1 MSTGQQQATTEQLK
15 DEVRQAVRNL
25 TEFSRTAD
33 NYGQFCERVL
43 HDVVR
48 ITGAHGALLWEMKQ
62 ANSPPAL
69 SGFAGQAP
77 DDQARSVLSP
87 ENQNH
92 TRMLM
97 EVIGKKKPVGITSD
111 AFTGAVDSESSDAAI
126 PFLMLLAPVVNR
138 QQQCYGT
145 LELVQ
150 RGNIGKSAQE
160 GYLRFLA
167 QIAQLFQRWHEHRD
181 LNQLSKSADQWSR
194 KVEFI
199 NEVHQSIDGK
209 ETAYAIA
216 NEARRLLKADR
227 VSVGKWNGRRC
238 KVIAI
243 SSQDRFDNR
252 ANVVRKLSKVATASV
267 SADTQFW
274 ITGNTDGIA
283 PEVARKIND
292 YLDESNCRT
301 FAVIPLV
308 KRPDDSPNLEQK
320 KRRREKPVKLGALI
334 VEYFDADV
342 TEEQISEDCGLI
354 VNQSQLALHNAKRHN
369 EIFMAPVWKKLGWL
383 QTFLFRDHFAKTMT
397 GLAALAG
404 LVLLMIFMPIELKM
418 HVDGVMH
425 PQIRQ
430 NIYAQTPGT
439 VDDIFIKENSLVK
452 KGEPLMKLRNVDL
465 EVQLNQTETQLLTL
479 QSQMDGLEY
488 QLSVGRRG
496 GENQRDAGIDA
507 GAQMQLLKKQMDSQK
522 ELKKLLEKKRSMLD
536 VIAPLEGSVITRD
549 PQRLKT
555 YPVSP
560 SQKLLTIS
568 KLDGPW
574 ELEIKIPQHKIGY
587 IDDAIRVAE
596 QESKEKGEPFTF
608 LEVTYTVSTNPN
620 VTLKG
625 ELLRISDRTF
635 PDDQGVP
642 HYRGVVRALD
652 IEKLEKPRPGA
663 GVTASVFC
671 GERSLGFRCFYQLW
685 DLIRT
690 TVIF

>member
-43 HDVVR
+43 NDIVR
-48 ITGAHGALLWEMKQ
+48 ITGAHGALLWEMQ
-62 ANSPPAL
+62 QSNSPPAL
-69 SGFAGQAP
+69 SGFSGQAP
-77 DDQARSVLSP
+77 DDQARAILSP
-87 ENQNH
+87 ENEGH

-97 EVIGKKKPVGITSD
+97 EVIGKKAPVGITSD
-111 AFTGAVDSESSDAAI
+111 AFTGPVDPDAPVETT

-167 QIAQLFQRWHEHRD
+167 QIAQLFTRWHEHRD
-181 LNQLSKSADQWSR
+181 LNRLSQSADQWGR

-267 SADTQFW
+267 AADTQFW
-274 ITGNTDGIA
+274 ITGDTDGIA

-308 KRPDDSPNLEQK
+308 KRPDDAPNLEQK

-342 TEEQISEDCGLI
+342 TQEQIADDCGLI
-354 VNQSQLALHNAKRHN
+354 VSQSQLALNNARRHN

-397 GLAALAG
+397 GLVAFAG
-404 LVLLMIFMPIELKM
+404 LVLAMIFVPTELKM

-439 VDDIFIKENSLVK
+439 VDEIFIDEDSSV
-452 KGEPLMKLRNVDL
+452 EESTPLMRLRNVDL
-465 EVQLNQTETQLLTL
+465 EVQLNQTEKQLLTL
-479 QSQMDGLEY
+479 ESQIEGLEY
-488 QLSVGRRG
+488 QLSQGRRG
-496 GENQRDAGIDA
+496 DAGQRDSGVDA
-507 GAQMQLLKKQMDSQK
+507 GAQFQMLKEQKANQK
-522 ELKKLLEKKRSMLD
+522 ELMKLLEKKQKMLD
-536 VIAPLEGSVITRD
+536 VRAPLAGSVITRD
-549 PQRLKT
+549 PQRLKD
-555 YPVSP
+555 YPVNP
-560 SQKLLTIS
+560 GQKLLTIS
-568 KLDGPW
+568 QLDGPW

-587 IDDAIRVAE
+587 IDDAIRVA
-596 QESKEKGEPFTF
+596 KEDDEGR
-608 LEVTYTVSTNPN
+608 LLRVTYIVSTNPN
-620 VTLKG
+620 ATLEG
-625 ELLRISDRTF
+625 ELVRISDRTF

-652 IEKLEKPRPGA
+652 IENLEKPRPGA
-663 GVTASVFC
+663 GVTASIEC
-671 GERSLGFRCFYQLW
+671 GQRSLGFRCFYQLW
-685 DLIRT
+685 DWYRT
-690 TVIF
+690 QVIF

>member
-1 MSTGQQQATTEQLK
+1 MSTGQQQANTEKLK
-15 DEVRQAVRNL
+15 DEVRQAVRGL
-25 TEFSRTAD
+25 AEFSRTAD

-43 HDVVR
+43 DDVVR

-62 ANSPPAL
+62 SNSPPAL
-69 SGFAGQAP
+69 SGFSGQAP
-77 DDQARSVLSP
+77 DDQARAILSP
-87 ENQNH
+87 KNENH

-97 EVIGKKKPVGITSD
+97 EVIGKKQPVGLTSD
-111 AFTGAVDSESSDAAI
+111 AFTGPVDPEAPVTSL
-126 PFLMLLAPVVNR
+126 PFLMLFAPVVNR
-138 QQQCYGT
+138 KQECYGT

-160 GYLRFLA
+160 GYLRFLS

-181 LNQLSKSADQWSR
+181 LNQLSASADKWSH
-194 KVEFI
+194 KVDFI
-199 NEVHQSIDGK
+199 NEVHQSIDTK

-252 ANVVRKLSKVATASV
+252 ANVVRKLSKVATSSV
-267 SADTQFW
+267 AADTKFW
-274 ITGNTDGIA
+274 ITGDTDGIA

-308 KRPDDSPNLEQK
+308 KRPDDGPNLEQK

-342 TEEQISEDCGLI
+342 TEDQIADDCGLI
-354 VNQSQLALHNAKRHN
+354 VNQSQLALNNAKRHN

-397 GLAALAG
+397 GLTVLAA
-404 LVLLMIFMPIELKM
+404 LVLLMIFLPVELKM
-418 HVDGVMH
+418 NVDGVMH

-430 NIYAQTPGT
+430 NIYAQTQGT
-439 VDDIFIKENSLVK
+439 VDEIFIEEDSVVEE
-452 KGEPLMKLRNVDL
+452 GAPLMKLRNVDL
-465 EVQLNQTETQLLTL
+465 EVQINQTDNQLLTL
-479 QSQMDGLEY
+479 KSQMDGLRY
-488 QLSVGRRG
+488 QLSAGPRNNNEPDRG
-496 GENQRDAGIDA
+496 MDTDAQLETLKE
-507 GAQMQLLKKQMDSQK
+507 QMASQK
-522 ELKKLLEKKRSMLD
+522 RMKLLLGKKKEMLE
-536 VIAPLEGSVITRD
+536 VNAPLGGSVITRD
-549 PQRLKT
+549 PQRLRD

-560 SQKLLTIS
+560 SQRLLTIS

-587 IDDAIRVAE
+587 IDDAIRRAE
-596 QESKEKGEPFTF
+596 AKTKDDGKPHL
-608 LEVTYTVSTNPN
+608 LEVTYIVTANPN

-625 ELLRISDRTF
+625 ELVRISDRTF

-652 IEKLEKPRPGA
+652 IENLEKLRPGA
-663 GVTASVFC
+663 GLTASVFC
-671 GERSLGFRCFYQLW
+671 GKRSLGFRCFYQVW
-685 DLIRT
+685 DWIRT
-690 TVIF
+690 NAIF

>member
-1 MSTGQQQATTEQLK
+1 MSTGQQQASTEQLK
-15 DEVRQAVRNL
+15 NEVRQAVRSL

-43 HDVVR
+43 NDVVR

-62 ANSPPAL
+62 PNSPPAL
-69 SGFAGQAP
+69 SGFSGQAP
-77 DDQARSVLSP
+77 DDQARAILSP
-87 ENQNH
+87 ENENH

-97 EVIGKKKPVGITSD
+97 EVIGKKKPVGITSEAYTGPADPD
-111 AFTGAVDSESSDAAI
+111 APVVPV
-126 PFLMLLAPVVNR
+126 PFLMLFAPVVNR
-138 QQQCYGT
+138 KQECYGT

-150 RGNIGKSAQE
+150 RGNIGKTAQE
-160 GYLRFLA
+160 GYLRFLS

-181 LNQLSKSADQWSR
+181 LTQLSASADQWSR

-199 NEVHQSIDGK
+199 DQVHQSIDTK

-252 ANVVRKLSKVATASV
+252 ANVVRKLSKVATSSV
-267 SADTQFW
+267 AADTQFW
-274 ITGNTDGIA
+274 ITGDTDGIA

-342 TEEQISEDCGLI
+342 TEEQIADDCGLI

-397 GLAALAG
+397 GLAALTC
-404 LVLLMIFMPIELKM
+404 LVLAMIFWPVELLM
-418 HVDGVMH
+418 NVDGVMH

-430 NIYAQTPGT
+430 NIYAQTSGT
-439 VDDIFIKENSLVK
+439 VDEILIEENSIVK
-452 KGEPLMKLRNVDL
+452 KGTPLMKLRNVDL
-465 EVQLNQTETQLLTL
+465 EVQINQTDNQLLTL
-479 QSQMDGLEY
+479 RSQMDGLEY
-488 QLSVGRRG
+488 QLSAGGGR
-496 GENQRDAGIDA
+496 EDNQPNRVMDAA
-507 GAQMQLLKKQMDSQK
+507 AQFQMLKEQMASQK
-522 ELKKLLEKKRSMLD
+522 KLKTLLEKKKSMLE
-536 VIAPLEGSVITRD
+536 VNAPLEGSVITRD
-549 PQRLKT
+549 PQRLKD

-560 SQKLLTIS
+560 SQRLLTIS

-587 IDDAIRVAE
+587 IDNAIREAE
-596 QESKEKGEPFTF
+596 QEAKEGGKPDP
-608 LEVTYTVSTNPN
+608 LKVTYIVTANPN
-620 VTLKG
+620 VTLNG
-625 ELLRISDRTF
+625 ELVRISDRTF

-652 IEKLEKPRPGA
+652 IENLEKLRPGA
-663 GVTASVFC
+663 GLTASVYC
-671 GERSLGFRCFYQLW
+671 GKRSLGFRCFYQLW
-685 DLIRT
+685 DYVRTNLI
-690 TVIF
+690 F

>member
-1 MSTGQQQATTEQLK
+1 MSTGQQQANTEKLK
-15 DEVRQAVRNL
+15 DEVRQAVRGL
-25 TEFSRTAD
+25 AEFSRTAD

-43 HDVVR
+43 DDVVR

-62 ANSPPAL
+62 SNSPPAL
-69 SGFAGQAP
+69 SGFSGQAP
-77 DDQARSVLSP
+77 DDQARAILSP
-87 ENQNH
+87 KNENH

-97 EVIGKKKPVGITSD
+97 EVIGKKQPVGLTSD
-111 AFTGAVDSESSDAAI
+111 AFTGPVDPEAPVTSL
-126 PFLMLLAPVVNR
+126 PFLMLFAPVVNR
-138 QQQCYGT
+138 KQECYGT

-160 GYLRFLA
+160 GYLRFLS

-181 LNQLSKSADQWSR
+181 LNQLSASADKWSH
-194 KVEFI
+194 KVDFI
-199 NEVHQSIDGK
+199 NEVHQSIDTK

-252 ANVVRKLSKVATASV
+252 ANVVRKLSKVATSSV
-267 SADTQFW
+267 AADTKFW
-274 ITGNTDGIA
+274 ITGDTDGIA

-308 KRPDDSPNLEQK
+308 KRPDDAPNLEQK

-342 TEEQISEDCGLI
+342 TEDQISDDCGLI
-354 VNQSQLALHNAKRHN
+354 VNQSQLALNNAKRHN

-397 GLAALAG
+397 GLTALAA
-404 LVLLMIFMPIELKM
+404 LVLLMIFLPVELKM
-418 HVDGVMH
+418 NVDGVMH

-430 NIYAQTPGT
+430 NIYAQTQGT
-439 VDDIFIKENSLVK
+439 VDEIFIEEDSVVEE
-452 KGEPLMKLRNVDL
+452 GAPLMKLRNVDL
-465 EVQLNQTETQLLTL
+465 EVQINQTDNQLLTL
-479 QSQMDGLEY
+479 KSQMDGLRY
-488 QLSVGRRG
+488 QLSAGPRNNNEPDRG
-496 GENQRDAGIDA
+496 LDTDAQLETLKE
-507 GAQMQLLKKQMDSQK
+507 QMASQK
-522 ELKKLLEKKRSMLD
+522 RMKLLLGKKKEMLE
-536 VIAPLEGSVITRD
+536 VNAPLGGSVITRD
-549 PQRLKT
+549 PQRLRD

-560 SQKLLTIS
+560 SQRLLTIS
-568 KLDGPW
+568 KLDGTW

-587 IDDAIRVAE
+587 IDDAIRRAE
-596 QESKEKGEPFTF
+596 AKTKDDGKPHL
-608 LEVTYTVSTNPN
+608 LEVTYIVTANPN

-625 ELLRISDRTF
+625 ELVRISDRTF

-652 IEKLEKPRPGA
+652 IENLEKLRPGA
-663 GVTASVFC
+663 GLTASVFC
-671 GERSLGFRCFYQLW
+671 GKRSLGFRCFYQVW
-685 DLIRT
+685 DWIRT
-690 TVIF
+690 NAIF

>member
-1 MSTGQQQATTEQLK
+1 MSTGQQQANTEKLK
-15 DEVRQAVRNL
+15 DEVRQAVRGL
-25 TEFSRTAD
+25 AEFSRTAD

-43 HDVVR
+43 DDVVR

-62 ANSPPAL
+62 SNSPPAL
-69 SGFAGQAP
+69 SGFSGQAP
-77 DDQARSVLSP
+77 DDQARAILSP
-87 ENQNH
+87 KNENH

-97 EVIGKKKPVGITSD
+97 EVIGKKQPVGLTSD
-111 AFTGAVDSESSDAAI
+111 AFTGPVDPEAPVTSL
-126 PFLMLLAPVVNR
+126 PFLMLFAPVVNR
-138 QQQCYGT
+138 KQECYGT

-160 GYLRFLA
+160 GYLRFLS

-181 LNQLSKSADQWSR
+181 LNQLSASADKWSH
-194 KVEFI
+194 KVDFI
-199 NEVHQSIDGK
+199 NEVHQSTDSK
-209 ETAYAIA
+209 ETDYAIA

-252 ANVVRKLSKVATASV
+252 ANVVRKLSKVATSSV
-267 SADTQFW
+267 AADTKFW
-274 ITGNTDGIA
+274 ITGDTDGIA

-308 KRPDDSPNLEQK
+308 KRPDDAPNLEQK

-342 TEEQISEDCGLI
+342 TEDQISDDCGLI
-354 VNQSQLALHNAKRHN
+354 VNQSQLALNNAKRHN

-397 GLAALAG
+397 GLTALAA
-404 LVLLMIFMPIELKM
+404 LVLLMIFLPVELTM
-418 HVDGVMH
+418 NVDGVMH

-430 NIYAQTPGT
+430 NIYAQTQGT
-439 VDDIFIKENSLVK
+439 VDEIFIEEDSVVEE
-452 KGEPLMKLRNVDL
+452 GAPLMKLRNVDL
-465 EVQLNQTETQLLTL
+465 EVQINQTDNQLLTL
-479 QSQMDGLEY
+479 KSQMDGLRY
-488 QLSVGRRG
+488 QLSAGPRNNNEPDRG
-496 GENQRDAGIDA
+496 LDTDAQLETLKE
-507 GAQMQLLKKQMDSQK
+507 QMASQK
-522 ELKKLLEKKRSMLD
+522 RMKLLLGKKKEMLE
-536 VIAPLEGSVITRD
+536 VNAPLGGSVITRD
-549 PQRLKT
+549 PQRLRD

-560 SQKLLTIS
+560 SQRLLTIS

-587 IDDAIRVAE
+587 IDDAIRRAE
-596 QESKEKGEPFTF
+596 AKTKDDGKPHL
-608 LEVTYTVSTNPN
+608 LEVTYIVTANPN

-625 ELLRISDRTF
+625 ELVRISDRTF

-652 IEKLEKPRPGA
+652 IENLEKLRPGA
-663 GVTASVFC
+663 GLTASVFC
-671 GERSLGFRCFYQLW
+671 GKRSLGFRCFYQVW
-685 DLIRT
+685 DWIRT
-690 TVIF
+690 NAIF

>member
-1 MSTGQQQATTEQLK
+1 MSTGQQQANTEKLK
-15 DEVRQAVRNL
+15 DEVRQAVRGL
-25 TEFSRTAD
+25 AEFSRTAD

-43 HDVVR
+43 DDVVR

-62 ANSPPAL
+62 SNSPPAL
-69 SGFAGQAP
+69 SGFSGQAP
-77 DDQARSVLSP
+77 DDQARAILSP
-87 ENQNH
+87 KNENH

-97 EVIGKKKPVGITSD
+97 EVIGKKQPVGLTSD
-111 AFTGAVDSESSDAAI
+111 AFTGPVDPEAPVTSL
-126 PFLMLLAPVVNR
+126 PFLMLFAPVVNR
-138 QQQCYGT
+138 KQECYGT

-160 GYLRFLA
+160 GYLRFLS

-181 LNQLSKSADQWSR
+181 LNQLSASADKWSH
-194 KVEFI
+194 KVDFI
-199 NEVHQSIDGK
+199 NEVHQSIDTK

-252 ANVVRKLSKVATASV
+252 ANVVRKLSKVATSSV
-267 SADTQFW
+267 AADTKFW
-274 ITGNTDGIA
+274 ITGDTDGIA

-308 KRPDDSPNLEQK
+308 KRPDDAPNLEQK

-342 TEEQISEDCGLI
+342 TEDQIADDCGLI
-354 VNQSQLALHNAKRHN
+354 VNQSQLALNNAKRHN

-397 GLAALAG
+397 GLTALAA
-404 LVLLMIFMPIELKM
+404 LVLLMIFLPVELKM
-418 HVDGVMH
+418 NVDGVMH

-430 NIYAQTPGT
+430 NIYAQTQGT
-439 VDDIFIKENSLVK
+439 VDEIFIEEDSVVEE
-452 KGEPLMKLRNVDL
+452 GAPLMKLRNVDL
-465 EVQLNQTETQLLTL
+465 EVQINQTDNQLLTL
-479 QSQMDGLEY
+479 KSQMDGLRY
-488 QLSVGRRG
+488 QLSAGPRNNNEPDRG
-496 GENQRDAGIDA
+496 MDTDAQLETLKE
-507 GAQMQLLKKQMDSQK
+507 QMASQK
-522 ELKKLLEKKRSMLD
+522 RMKLLLGKKKEMLE
-536 VIAPLEGSVITRD
+536 VNAPLGGSVITRD
-549 PQRLKT
+549 PQRLRD

-560 SQKLLTIS
+560 SQRLLTIS

-587 IDDAIRVAE
+587 IDDAIRRAE
-596 QESKEKGEPFTF
+596 AKTKDDGKPHL
-608 LEVTYTVSTNPN
+608 LEVTYIVTANPN

-625 ELLRISDRTF
+625 ELVRISDRTF

-652 IEKLEKPRPGA
+652 IENLEKLRPGA
-663 GVTASVFC
+663 GLTASVFC
-671 GERSLGFRCFYQLW
+671 GKRSLGFRCFYQVW
-685 DLIRT
+685 DWIRT
-690 TVIF
+690 NAIF

>member
-1 MSTGQQQATTEQLK
+1 MSTGQQQANTEKLK
-15 DEVRQAVRNL
+15 DEVRQAVRGL
-25 TEFSRTAD
+25 AEFSRTAD

-43 HDVVR
+43 DDVVR

-62 ANSPPAL
+62 SNSPPAL
-69 SGFAGQAP
+69 SGFSGQAP
-77 DDQARSVLSP
+77 DDQARAILSP
-87 ENQNH
+87 KNENH

-97 EVIGKKKPVGITSD
+97 EVIGKKQPVGLTSD
-111 AFTGAVDSESSDAAI
+111 AFTGPVDPEAPVTSL
-126 PFLMLLAPVVNR
+126 PFLMLFAPVVNR
-138 QQQCYGT
+138 KQECYGT

-160 GYLRFLA
+160 GYLRFLS

-181 LNQLSKSADQWSR
+181 LNQLSASADKWSH
-194 KVEFI
+194 KVDFI
-199 NEVHQSIDGK
+199 NEVHQSIDTK

-252 ANVVRKLSKVATASV
+252 ANVVRKLSKVATSSV
-267 SADTQFW
+267 AADTKFW
-274 ITGNTDGIA
+274 ITGDTDGIA

-308 KRPDDSPNLEQK
+308 KRPDDAPNLEQK

-342 TEEQISEDCGLI
+342 TEDQIADDCGLI
-354 VNQSQLALHNAKRHN
+354 VSQSQLAMNNAKRHN

-397 GLAALAG
+397 GLTALAA
-404 LVLLMIFMPIELKM
+404 LVLLMIFLPVELKM
-418 HVDGVMH
+418 NVDGVMH

-430 NIYAQTPGT
+430 NIYAQTQGT
-439 VDDIFIKENSLVK
+439 VDEIFIEEDSVVEE
-452 KGEPLMKLRNVDL
+452 GAPLMKLRNVDL
-465 EVQLNQTETQLLTL
+465 EVQINQTDNQLLTL
-479 QSQMDGLEY
+479 KSQMDGLRY
-488 QLSVGRRG
+488 QLSAGPRNNNEPDRG
-496 GENQRDAGIDA
+496 LDTDAQLETLKE
-507 GAQMQLLKKQMDSQK
+507 QMASQK
-522 ELKKLLEKKRSMLD
+522 RMKLLLGKKKEMLE
-536 VIAPLEGSVITRD
+536 VNAPLGGSVITRD
-549 PQRLKT
+549 PQRLRD

-560 SQKLLTIS
+560 SQRLLTIS

-587 IDDAIRVAE
+587 IDDAIRRAE
-596 QESKEKGEPFTF
+596 AKTKDDGKPHL
-608 LEVTYTVSTNPN
+608 LEVTYIVTANPN

-625 ELLRISDRTF
+625 ELVRISDRTF

-652 IEKLEKPRPGA
+652 IENLEKLRPGA
-663 GVTASVFC
+663 GLTASVFC
-671 GERSLGFRCFYQLW
+671 GKRSLGFRCFYQVW
-685 DLIRT
+685 DWIRT
-690 TVIF
+690 NAIF

>member
-1 MSTGQQQATTEQLK
+1 MSTGQQQANTEKLK
-15 DEVRQAVRNL
+15 DEVRQAVRGL
-25 TEFSRTAD
+25 AEFSRTAD

-43 HDVVR
+43 NDIVR

-62 ANSPPAL
+62 SNSPPSL
-69 SGFAGQAP
+69 SGFSGQAP
-77 DDQARSVLSP
+77 DDQARAILSP
-87 ENQNH
+87 ENENH

-97 EVIGKKKPVGITSD
+97 EVIGKKQPVGISSD
-111 AFTGAVDSESSDAAI
+111 AFTGPVDPEAPVTPM
-126 PFLMLLAPVVNR
+126 PFLMLFAPVVNR
-138 QQQCYGT
+138 KQDCYGT
-145 LELVQ
+145 LELIQ

-160 GYLRFLA
+160 GYLRFLS

-181 LNQLSKSADQWSR
+181 LNQLSASADKWSH
-194 KVEFI
+194 KVDFI
-199 NEVHQSIDGK
+199 NEVHQSIDTK

-252 ANVVRKLSKVATASV
+252 ANVVRKLSKVATSSV
-267 SADTQFW
+267 AADTQFW
-274 ITGNTDGIA
+274 ITGDTDGIA

-308 KRPDDSPNLEQK
+308 KRPDDKPNLEQK
-320 KRRREKPVKLGALI
+320 KRGREKAVKLGALI

-342 TEEQISEDCGLI
+342 SEDQIADDCSLI

-404 LVLLMIFMPIELKM
+404 IVLLMIFLPVELKM
-418 HVDGVMH
+418 NVDGVMH
-425 PQIRQ
+425 PKIRQ
-430 NIYAQTPGT
+430 NIYAQTQGT
-439 VDDIFIKENSLVK
+439 VDEIFIEENSVVE
-452 KGEPLMKLRNVDL
+452 KGTPLMKLRNVDL
-465 EVQLNQTETQLLTL
+465 EVQINQTDNQLLTL
-479 QSQMDGLEY
+479 KSQMDGLEY
-488 QLSVGRRG
+488 QLSAGRRDDN
-496 GENQRDAGIDA
+496 EPDRRMDADA
-507 GAQMQLLKKQMDSQK
+507 QLEMLTEQMASQK
-522 ELKKLLEKKRSMLD
+522 QLKKLLEKKKSMLE
-536 VIAPLEGSVITRD
+536 VNAPVDGSVITRD
-549 PQRLKT
+549 PQRLKD

-560 SQKLLTIS
+560 SQRLLTIS
-568 KLDGPW
+568 KLNGPW
-574 ELEIKIPQHKIGY
+574 ELEIQIPQHKIGY
-587 IDDAIRVAE
+587 IDNAIREAE
-596 QESKEKGEPFTF
+596 EEAKDGDKPKL
-608 LEVTYTVSTNPN
+608 LEVTYFVTANPN

-625 ELLRISDRTF
+625 ELVRVTDRTF

-652 IEKLEKPRPGA
+652 VENLEKPRPGA

-671 GERSLGFRCFYQLW
+671 GQRSLGFRCFYQVW
-685 DLIRT
+685 DWVRT
-690 TVIF
+690 TLIF

>member
-1 MSTGQQQATTEQLK
+1 MSTGQQQANTEKLK
-15 DEVRQAVRNL
+15 DEVRQAVRGL
-25 TEFSRTAD
+25 AEFSRTAD

-43 HDVVR
+43 NDIVR

-62 ANSPPAL
+62 SNSPPSL
-69 SGFAGQAP
+69 SGFSGQAP
-77 DDQARSVLSP
+77 DDQARAILSP
-87 ENQNH
+87 ENENH

-97 EVIGKKKPVGITSD
+97 EVIGKKQPVGISSD
-111 AFTGAVDSESSDAAI
+111 AFTGPVDPEAPVTPM
-126 PFLMLLAPVVNR
+126 PFLMLFAPVVNR
-138 QQQCYGT
+138 KQDCYGT
-145 LELVQ
+145 LELIQ

-160 GYLRFLA
+160 GYLRFLS

-181 LNQLSKSADQWSR
+181 LNQLSASADKWSH
-194 KVEFI
+194 KVDFI
-199 NEVHQSIDGK
+199 NEVHQSIDTK

-252 ANVVRKLSKVATASV
+252 ANVVRKLSKVATSSV
-267 SADTQFW
+267 AADTQFW
-274 ITGNTDGIA
+274 ITGDTDGIA

-308 KRPDDSPNLEQK
+308 KRPDDKPNLEQK
-320 KRRREKPVKLGALI
+320 KRGREKSVKLGALI

-342 TEEQISEDCGLI
+342 SEDQIADDCSLI

-404 LVLLMIFMPIELKM
+404 IVLLMIFLPVELKM
-418 HVDGVMH
+418 NVDGVMH
-425 PQIRQ
+425 PKIRQ
-430 NIYAQTPGT
+430 NIYAQTQGT
-439 VDDIFIKENSLVK
+439 VDEIFIEENSVVE
-452 KGEPLMKLRNVDL
+452 KGTPLMKLRNVDL
-465 EVQLNQTETQLLTL
+465 EVQINQTDNQLLTL
-479 QSQMDGLEY
+479 KSQMDGLEY
-488 QLSVGRRG
+488 QLSAGRRDDN
-496 GENQRDAGIDA
+496 EPDRRMDADA
-507 GAQMQLLKKQMDSQK
+507 QLEMLTEQMASQK
-522 ELKKLLEKKRSMLD
+522 QLKKLLEKKKSMLE
-536 VIAPLEGSVITRD
+536 VNAPVDGSVITRD
-549 PQRLKT
+549 PQRLKD

-560 SQKLLTIS
+560 SQRLLTIS
-568 KLDGPW
+568 KLNGPW
-574 ELEIKIPQHKIGY
+574 ELEIQIPQHKIGY
-587 IDDAIRVAE
+587 IDNAIREAE
-596 QESKEKGEPFTF
+596 EEAKDGDKPKL
-608 LEVTYTVSTNPN
+608 LEVTYFVTANPN

-625 ELLRISDRTF
+625 ELVRVTDRTF

-652 IEKLEKPRPGA
+652 VENLEKPRPGA

-671 GERSLGFRCFYQLW
+671 GQRSLGFRCFYQVW
-685 DLIRT
+685 DWVRT
-690 TVIF
+690 TLIF

>member
-1 MSTGQQQATTEQLK
+1 MSTGQQQANTEQLK
-15 DEVRQAVRNL
+15 NEVRQAVRSL

-33 NYGQFCERVL
+33 NYSQFCERVL
-43 HDVVR
+43 NDVVR

-69 SGFAGQAP
+69 SGFSGQAP
-77 DDQARSVLSP
+77 DDQARAILSP
-87 ENQNH
+87 ENENH

-97 EVIGKKKPVGITSD
+97 EVIGKKQPVGLTSD
-111 AFTGAVDSESSDAAI
+111 AFTGPVDPDAPVTTV
-126 PFLMLLAPVVNR
+126 PFLMLFAPVVNR
-138 QQQCYGT
+138 KQECYGT
-145 LELVQ
+145 LELIQ
-150 RGNIGKSAQE
+150 RGNIGKTAQE
-160 GYLRFLA
+160 GYLRFLS

-181 LNQLSKSADQWSR
+181 LTQLSASADQWSR

-199 NEVHQSIDGK
+199 DEVHQSIDTK

-274 ITGNTDGIA
+274 ITGDTDGIA

-342 TEEQISEDCGLI
+342 TEEQIADDCGLI
-354 VNQSQLALHNAKRHN
+354 VNQSQLALNNARRHN

-397 GLAALAG
+397 GLVALTG
-404 LVLLMIFMPIELKM
+404 LVLAMIFLPVELKM
-418 HVDGVMH
+418 NVDGVMH
-425 PQIRQ
+425 PEVRQ
-430 NIYAQTPGT
+430 NIYAQTPG
-439 VDDIFIKENSLVK
+439 VVEEIFIDENSVVE
-452 KGEPLMKLRNVDL
+452 KGTPLMKLRNVDL
-465 EVQLNQTETQLLTL
+465 EVQINQTDNQLLTL
-479 QSQMDGLEY
+479 RSQMDAIEY
-488 QLSVGRRG
+488 QLSAGSRG
-496 GENQRDAGIDA
+496 NDNQPDRGIDA
-507 GAQMQLLKKQMDSQK
+507 AAQFQTLREQMASQK
-522 ELKKLLEKKRSMLD
+522 KLKKLLKIKKSLLE
-536 VIAPLEGSVITRD
+536 VSAPLGGSVITRD
-549 PQRLKT
+549 PKRLKD

-587 IDDAIRVAE
+587 IDDAIRVA
-596 QESKEKGEPFTF
+596 QERAKEGDEPKP
-608 LEVTYTVSTNPN
+608 LEVTYIVSTNPN

-625 ELLRISDRTF
+625 ELVRISDRTF

-652 IEKLEKPRPGA
+652 IENLEKPRPGA
-663 GVTASVFC
+663 GLTASVFC
-671 GERSLGFRCFYQLW
+671 GKRSLGFRCFYQVW
-685 DLIRT
+685 DYVRTNLI
-690 TVIF
+690 F

>member
-1 MSTGQQQATTEQLK
+1 MSTGQQQANTEKLK
-15 DEVRQAVRNL
+15 DEVRQAVRGL
-25 TEFSRTAD
+25 AEFSRTAD

-43 HDVVR
+43 DDVVR

-62 ANSPPAL
+62 SNSPPAL
-69 SGFAGQAP
+69 SGFSGQAP
-77 DDQARSVLSP
+77 DDQARAILSP
-87 ENQNH
+87 KNENH

-97 EVIGKKKPVGITSD
+97 EVIGKKQPVGLTSD
-111 AFTGAVDSESSDAAI
+111 AFTGPVDPEAPVTSL
-126 PFLMLLAPVVNR
+126 PFLMLFAPVVNR
-138 QQQCYGT
+138 KQECYGT

-160 GYLRFLA
+160 GYLRFLS

-181 LNQLSKSADQWSR
+181 LNQLSASADKWSH
-194 KVEFI
+194 KVDFI
-199 NEVHQSIDGK
+199 NEVHQSIDTK

-252 ANVVRKLSKVATASV
+252 ANVVRKLSKVATSSV
-267 SADTQFW
+267 AADTKFW
-274 ITGNTDGIA
+274 ITGDTDGIA

-308 KRPDDSPNLEQK
+308 KRPDDAPNLEQK

-342 TEEQISEDCGLI
+342 TEDQISDDCGLI
-354 VNQSQLALHNAKRHN
+354 VNQSQLALNNAKRHN

-397 GLAALAG
+397 GLTALAA
-404 LVLLMIFMPIELKM
+404 LVLLMIFLPVELKM
-418 HVDGVMH
+418 NVDGVMH

-430 NIYAQTPGT
+430 NIYAQTQGT
-439 VDDIFIKENSLVK
+439 VDEIFIEEDSVVEE
-452 KGEPLMKLRNVDL
+452 GAPLMKLRNVDL
-465 EVQLNQTETQLLTL
+465 EVQINQTDNQLLTL
-479 QSQMDGLEY
+479 KSQMDGLRY
-488 QLSVGRRG
+488 QLSAGPRNNNEPDRG
-496 GENQRDAGIDA
+496 LDTDAQLETLKE
-507 GAQMQLLKKQMDSQK
+507 QMASQK
-522 ELKKLLEKKRSMLD
+522 RMKLLLGKKKEMLE
-536 VIAPLEGSVITRD
+536 VNAPLGGSVITRD
-549 PQRLKT
+549 PQRLRD

-560 SQKLLTIS
+560 SQRLLTIS

-587 IDDAIRVAE
+587 IDDAIRRAE
-596 QESKEKGEPFTF
+596 AKTKDDGKPHL
-608 LEVTYTVSTNPN
+608 LEVTYIVTANPN

-625 ELLRISDRTF
+625 ELVRISDRTF

-652 IEKLEKPRPGA
+652 IENLEKLRPGA
-663 GVTASVFC
+663 GLTASVFC
-671 GERSLGFRCFYQLW
+671 GKRSLGFRCFYQVW
-685 DLIRT
+685 DWIRT
-690 TVIF
+690 NAIF

>member
-1 MSTGQQQATTEQLK
+1 M
-15 DEVRQAVRNL
+15 
-25 TEFSRTAD
+25 
-33 NYGQFCERVL
+33 
-43 HDVVR
+43 
-48 ITGAHGALLWEMKQ
+48 
-62 ANSPPAL
+62 
-69 SGFAGQAP
+69 
-77 DDQARSVLSP
+77 RSLVQS
-87 ENQNH
+87 
-92 TRMLM
+92 
-97 EVIGKKKPVGITSD
+97 
-111 AFTGAVDSESSDAAI
+111 
-126 PFLMLLAPVVNR
+126 
-138 QQQCYGT
+138 

-160 GYLRFLA
+160 GYLRFLS

-181 LNQLSKSADQWSR
+181 LNQLSASADKWSH
-194 KVEFI
+194 KVDFI
-199 NEVHQSIDGK
+199 NEVHQSIDTK

-252 ANVVRKLSKVATASV
+252 ANVVRKLSKVATSSV
-267 SADTQFW
+267 AADTKFW
-274 ITGNTDGIA
+274 ITGDTDGIA

-308 KRPDDSPNLEQK
+308 KRPDDAPNLEQK

-342 TEEQISEDCGLI
+342 TEDQIADDCGLI
-354 VNQSQLALHNAKRHN
+354 VNQSQLALNNAKRHN

-397 GLAALAG
+397 GLTALAA
-404 LVLLMIFMPIELKM
+404 LVLLMIFLPVELKM
-418 HVDGVMH
+418 NVDGVMH

-430 NIYAQTPGT
+430 NIYAQTQGT
-439 VDDIFIKENSLVK
+439 VDEIFIEEDSVVEE
-452 KGEPLMKLRNVDL
+452 GAPLMKLRNVDL
-465 EVQLNQTETQLLTL
+465 EVQINQTDNQLLTL
-479 QSQMDGLEY
+479 KSQMDGLRY
-488 QLSVGRRG
+488 QLSAGPRNNNEPDRG
-496 GENQRDAGIDA
+496 MDTDAQLETLKE
-507 GAQMQLLKKQMDSQK
+507 QMASQK
-522 ELKKLLEKKRSMLD
+522 RMKLLLGKKKEMLE
-536 VIAPLEGSVITRD
+536 VNAPLGGSVITRD
-549 PQRLKT
+549 PQRLRD

-560 SQKLLTIS
+560 SQRLLTIS

-587 IDDAIRVAE
+587 IDDAIRRAE
-596 QESKEKGEPFTF
+596 AKTKDDGKPHL
-608 LEVTYTVSTNPN
+608 LEVTYIVTANPN

-625 ELLRISDRTF
+625 ELVRISDRTF

-652 IEKLEKPRPGA
+652 IENLEKLRPGA
-663 GVTASVFC
+663 GLTASVFC
-671 GERSLGFRCFYQLW
+671 GKRSLGFRCFYQVW
-685 DLIRT
+685 DWIRT
-690 TVIF
+690 NAIF

>member
-1 MSTGQQQATTEQLK
+1 MSTGQQQASTEKLK
-15 DEVRQAVRNL
+15 DEVRQAVRSL
-25 TEFSRTAD
+25 AEFSRTAD

-43 HDVVR
+43 NDVVR

-62 ANSPPAL
+62 SNSPPTL
-69 SGFAGQAP
+69 SGFSGQAP
-77 DDQARSVLSP
+77 DDQARAILSP
-87 ENQNH
+87 ENENH

-97 EVIGKKKPVGITSD
+97 EVIGKKQPVGITSD
-111 AFTGAVDSESSDAAI
+111 AFTGPVDPEAPVTVT
-126 PFLMLLAPVVNR
+126 PFLMLFAPVVNR
-138 QQQCYGT
+138 QQECYGT

-160 GYLRFLA
+160 GYLRFLS

-181 LNQLSKSADQWSR
+181 LNQLSASADKWSH
-194 KVEFI
+194 KVDFI
-199 NEVHQSIDGK
+199 NEVHQSIDTK

-267 SADTQFW
+267 GADTQFW
-274 ITGNTDGIA
+274 ITGDTDGIA

-308 KRPDDSPNLEQK
+308 KRPDDTPNLEQK

-342 TEEQISEDCGLI
+342 TQEQIADDCGLI

-397 GLAALAG
+397 GLAALAC
-404 LVLLMIFMPIELKM
+404 LVLAMIFLPVELLM
-418 HVDGVMH
+418 NVDGVMH
-425 PQIRQ
+425 PQIHQ
-430 NIYAQTPGT
+430 NIYAQTSGT
-439 VDDIFIKENSLVK
+439 VEDILIEENSVVK
-452 KGEPLMKLRNVDL
+452 KGTPLIKLESVDL
-465 EVQLNQTETQLLTL
+465 DLQINQTDAQLVTL
-479 QSQMDGLEY
+479 KSQMDGLEY
-488 QLSVGRRG
+488 QLSAGRRG
-496 GENQRDAGIDA
+496 DENQPDRGMDAA
-507 GAQMQLLKKQMDSQK
+507 AQFQMLKEQMASQK
-522 ELKKLLEKKRSMLD
+522 ELKKLLEKKKSMLD
-536 VIAPLEGSVITRD
+536 VRAPLEGSVITRD
-549 PQRLKT
+549 PQRLKNT
-555 YPVSP
+555 SVSP
-560 SQKLLTIS
+560 SQRLLTIS

-587 IDDAIRVAE
+587 IDNAIRVAE
-596 QESKEKGEPFTF
+596 EEAQENGKPELLK
-608 LEVTYTVSTNPN
+608 VTYIVTANPN
-620 VTLKG
+620 VTLNG
-625 ELLRISDRTF
+625 ELVRISDRTF

-652 IEKLEKPRPGA
+652 IENLEKLRPGA
-663 GVTASVFC
+663 GVTASIYC
-671 GERSLGFRCFYQLW
+671 GKRSLGFRCFYQVW
-685 DLIRT
+685 DYVRT
-690 TVIF
+690 TLIF

>member
-1 MSTGQQQATTEQLK
+1 MSTGQQQANTEKLK
-15 DEVRQAVRNL
+15 DEVRQAVRGL
-25 TEFSRTAD
+25 AEFSRTAD

-43 HDVVR
+43 DDVVR

-62 ANSPPAL
+62 SNSPPAL
-69 SGFAGQAP
+69 SGFSGQAP
-77 DDQARSVLSP
+77 DDQARAILSP
-87 ENQNH
+87 KNENH
-92 TRMLM
+92 TSMLM
-97 EVIGKKKPVGITSD
+97 EVIGKKQPVGLTSD
-111 AFTGAVDSESSDAAI
+111 AFTGPVDPEAPVTSL
-126 PFLMLLAPVVNR
+126 PFLMLFAPVVNR
-138 QQQCYGT
+138 KQECYGT

-160 GYLRFLA
+160 GYLRFLS

-181 LNQLSKSADQWSR
+181 LNQLSASADKWSH
-194 KVEFI
+194 KVDFI
-199 NEVHQSIDGK
+199 NEVHQSIDTK

-252 ANVVRKLSKVATASV
+252 ANVVRKLSKVATSSV
-267 SADTQFW
+267 AADTKFW
-274 ITGNTDGIA
+274 ITGDTDGIA

-308 KRPDDSPNLEQK
+308 KRPDDAPNLEQK

-342 TEEQISEDCGLI
+342 TEDQIADDCGLI
-354 VNQSQLALHNAKRHN
+354 VNQSQLALNNAKRHN

-397 GLAALAG
+397 GLTALAA
-404 LVLLMIFMPIELKM
+404 LVLLMIFLPVELKM
-418 HVDGVMH
+418 NVDGVMH

-430 NIYAQTPGT
+430 NIYAQTQGT
-439 VDDIFIKENSLVK
+439 VDEIFIEEDSVVEE
-452 KGEPLMKLRNVDL
+452 GAPLMKLRNVDL
-465 EVQLNQTETQLLTL
+465 EVQINQTDNQLLTL
-479 QSQMDGLEY
+479 KSQMDGLRY
-488 QLSVGRRG
+488 QLSAGPRNNNEPDRG
-496 GENQRDAGIDA
+496 MDTDAQLETLKE
-507 GAQMQLLKKQMDSQK
+507 QMASQK
-522 ELKKLLEKKRSMLD
+522 RMKLLLGKKKEMLE
-536 VIAPLEGSVITRD
+536 VNAPLGGSVITRD
-549 PQRLKT
+549 PQRLRD

-560 SQKLLTIS
+560 SQRLLTIS

-587 IDDAIRVAE
+587 IDDAIRRAE
-596 QESKEKGEPFTF
+596 AKTKDDGKPHL
-608 LEVTYTVSTNPN
+608 LEVTYIVTANPN

-625 ELLRISDRTF
+625 ELVRISDRTF

-652 IEKLEKPRPGA
+652 IENLEKLRPGA
-663 GVTASVFC
+663 GLTASVFC
-671 GERSLGFRCFYQLW
+671 GKRSLGFRCFYQVW
-685 DLIRT
+685 DWIRT
-690 TVIF
+690 NAIF